1 MRCRIMDMTL
11 AIILII
17 VAAAVGIALGFISG
31 ITYRKKVAEREIGS
45 AEAEATRIIN
55 EAIRGGESRKK
66 EMLLEAKDEIHKSRT
81 EYEKEVKE
89 RRAELSKQERRLE
102 QKETTLDKKTEA
114 FEKKEEELSK
124 KLAAVAQT
132 QEEANRLKE
141 AQMQTLEKISGLT
154 QEQAKAHLLKTVE
167 DEVRHETAMKI
178 KEIEQQ
184 LKDDADEKA
193 REILSTAIQRCA
205 ADHAAEV
212 TVSVVPLPN
221 DEMKGRII
229 GREGRNIRTLETI
242 TGVDLIIDDTPEAIT
257 VSSFDPVRREIAR
270 LALEK
275 LIQDGRIHPTRIED
289 MVEKAKREVERTIRE
304 EGERACYETG
314 VHNLNPELIKI
325 LGRQKYRTSY
335 GQNVLNHSIEV
346 AHIAALMASELG
358 VDVALA
364 KRAGLLHDL
373 GKAIDH
379 EVEGSHV
386 QLGADLARKYKENP
400 VVVNAI
406 EAHHGDVE
414 PKTVIAVLI
423 QAADAVSAARPGA
436 RRENV
441 ENYIRRLQKLEEL
454 TGSWPGVEKAFAIQ
468 AGREVRIMVK
478 PEVVTEDNMILL
490 ARDIA
495 KKIEAELEYPGQIKV
510 NVIRETKA
518 VEYAK

>member
-1 MRCRIMDMTL
+1 MIL
-11 AIILII
+11 AIVLI
-17 VAAAVGIALGFISG
+17 VVCALVGIAVGFVSG
-31 ITYRKKVAEREIGS
+31 MTYRKKVAEREIGS

-55 EAIRGGESRKK
+55 EAIRGGESKKK
-66 EMLLEAKDEIHKSRT
+66 EMLLEAKDEIHRSRT
-81 EYEKEVKE
+81 EHEKEVKE
-89 RRAELSKQERRLE
+89 RRAELSKQERRLQ
-102 QKETTLDKKTEA
+102 QKEETLDKKADA
-114 FEKKEEELSK
+114 FERKEEELAK
-124 KLAAVAQT
+124 KLQNVVETQAQADELKK
-132 QEEANRLKE
+132 QQAEA
-141 AQMQTLEKISGLT
+141 LERISGLT
-154 QEQAKAHLLKTVE
+154 QEQAKAFLLQTVE
-167 DEVRHETAMKI
+167 NEVRHETAMKI

-184 LKDDADEKA
+184 LKDEADEKA

-257 VSSFDPVRREIAR
+257 VSSFDPVRREVAR

-304 EGERACYETG
+304 EGERACYEAG
-314 VHNLNPELIKI
+314 VHNLNPELVKI

-346 AHIAALMASELG
+346 SHIAGLMAAELG

-373 GKAIDH
+373 GKSIDH

-414 PKTVIAVLI
+414 PKTVIAVLV